1 MDIRSTNPENLD
13 RLLKTV
19 GSKLNMPPERLKR
32 ELMQGKFD
40 SAIKNMKPDEAHQS
54 RKAPEIKAALAALTV
69 LTALPAFAVGGHFRF
84 EHIRQL
90 FYLLHTFGVT

>member
-40 SAIKNMKPDEAHQS
+40 SAIKNMNIS
-54 RKAPEIKAALAALTV
+54 NNTIM
-69 LTALPAFAVGGHFRF
+69 
-84 EHIRQL
+84 
-90 FYLLHTFGVT
+90 